1 VTNESS
7 FLRLQAR
14 TQRFTLG
21 TPRGFQVSPDGR
33 RVLFLRSAS
42 GEDRSHIL
50 WRLDVPT
57 GVETRLA
64 DPAELLGD
72 GGEDLPPEERARR
85 ERSREQ
91 GGGVVGGAADAQLR
105 TVAFA
110 LSGRLFVGG
119 AVTGEN
125 PRELPTAPGVID
137 PRPDPTGRRVAYVSG
152 DALRVVGVDGTGDR
166 AIAEPAGPD
175 QACGVAEFVAA
186 EEMGRSRGYWWSPD
200 GNRLLVAFTDKSP
213 VRRWHI
219 ADPANPE
226 ATPNVVSYPA
236 AGTDNVEV
244 RLAVLSLDADAVSR
258 VEVDWHGGELPY
270 LVTAHWT
277 ESGPPLIALQSRD
290 QKRVEV
296 RSVDPGTGAT
306 TLVATETDDTWVEIA
321 PGVPAWTPDGRLVRI
336 GVNQGGYRLIVD
348 DKEVT
353 PPSMQVRA
361 VLDIGS
367 NVGTDILFT
376 ATESD
381 PTQVHV
387 YHFDDAGITRLST
400 VDGVH
405 SAVRGGDTTV
415 LSSWTLE
422 RSGVGVEV
430 LRGMG
435 DTAERPWHI
444 ASRAVDPGVVPNVRL
459 LTLGDRDLRAALVFP
474 TGYEPGSG
482 TLPVL
487 LDPYGGP
494 HAQRVLSG
502 RNAYLGPQWLAD
514 QGFAVLIVDGRGTP
528 GRGPDW
534 DRQVAFD
541 FAGATLDDQVDAL
554 QAAGKQFPDLDLST
568 VAIRGWSY
576 GGYLAALAVLRRPDV
591 FHAAIAGAPVTD
603 WRLYD
608 THYTERYLGHPDE
621 RPEVYAA
628 NSLIDDAPKLERPLL
643 IIHGLADDNVVVAHS
658 VRLSAALV
666 AAGRPHALL
675 PLPGVTHMT
684 PQDDEVAENF
694 MTMQI
699 RWLRDALRLDTAGLE
714 DAGLEAAE

>member
-21 TPRGFQVSPDGR
+21 TPRGFQVSPDGS

-42 GEDRSHIL
+42 GEDRRHIL
-50 WRLDVPT
+50 WQLDVAAGT
-57 GVETRLA
+57 ETRLA
-64 DPAELLGD
+64 DPAELLG
-72 GGEDLPPEERARR
+72 GGDEDLPAEERARR

-91 GGGVVGGAADAQLR
+91 AGGVVGNATDADVRIA
-105 TVAFA
+105 AFA
-110 LSGRLFVGG
+110 LSGRLFVAD
-119 AVTGEN
+119 AVTGET
-125 PRELPTAPGVID
+125 RELDTAHGVID
-137 PRPDPTGRRVAYVSG
+137 PRPDPTGRHVAYVSG
-152 DALRVVGVDGTGDR
+152 DTLRVVGVDGTGDR
-166 AIAEPAGPD
+166 VLAQPAGPD
-175 QACGVAEFVAA
+175 QACGVAEFIAA

-200 GNRLLVAFTDKSP
+200 GTRLLVAFTDKSA
-213 VRRWHI
+213 VRRFHI

-226 ATPNVVSYPA
+226 SAPNVVSYPA

-244 RLAVLSLDADAVSR
+244 RLAVVSLDLDGISR

-270 LVTAHWT
+270 LVTAHW
-277 ESGPPLIALQSRD
+277 SAAGPPLIALQSRD
-290 QKRVEV
+290 QRRMEI
-296 RSVDPGTGAT
+296 RSVDPDTGAT
-306 TLVATETDDTWVEIA
+306 EVLATETDDTWVEVA

-336 GVNQGGYRLIVD
+336 GVSQGGYRLVVD
-348 DKEVT
+348 DKAVT

-361 VLDIGS
+361 VLDVGGT
-367 NVGTDILFT
+367 VGTDILFS
-376 ATESD
+376 ASESD

-387 YHFDDAGITRLST
+387 YRYDDAGVSRMST
-400 VDGVH
+400 SDGVH
-405 SAVRGGDTTV
+405 GAARGGHTTV
-415 LSSWTLE
+415 LTSWTPE
-422 RSGVGVEV
+422 RSGVAVDV
-430 LRGMG
+430 LRGTG
-435 DTAERPWHI
+435 DVAERVAGIDSH
-444 ASRAVDPGVVPNVRL
+444 AVDPGITPNVRM
-459 LTLGDRDLRAALVFP
+459 LTLGERELRAALVFP

-494 HAQRVLSG
+494 HAQRVLAT
-502 RNAYLGPQWLAD
+502 RNAYLGAQWLAD

-541 FAGATLDDQVDAL
+541 FAGATLEDQVDAL
-554 QAAGKQFPDLDLST
+554 TAAAEQFGDLDLST

-621 RPEVYAA
+621 KPEVYAA

-694 MTMQI
+694 MQMQVE
-699 RWLRDALRLDTAGLE
+699 WLCSALGVTA
-714 DAGLEAAE
+714 

>member
-1 VTNESS
+1 MTNESS

-21 TPRGFQVSPDGR
+21 SPRGFQVSPDGS

-42 GEDRSHIL
+42 GEDRRHIL
-50 WRLDVPT
+50 WRLDVAT
-57 GVETRLA
+57 GTESRLA
-64 DPAELLGD
+64 DPHVLLG
-72 GGEDLPPEERARR
+72 GGGPTYTEDLPPEERARR

-91 GGGVVGGAADAQLR
+91 AGGVVGNATDADVRVA
-105 TVAFA
+105 AFA
-110 LSGRLFVGG
+110 LSGTLFVAD
-119 AVTGEN
+119 AVTGET
-125 PRELPTAPGVID
+125 RGLDTAAGVID
-137 PRPDPTGRRVAYVSG
+137 PRPDPTGRHVAYVAG
-152 DALRVVGVDGTGDR
+152 GALRVIGVDGTGDR
-166 AIAEPAGPD
+166 ALAEPGGPD
-175 QACGVAEFVAA
+175 QACGVAEFIAA
-186 EEMGRSRGYWWSPD
+186 EEMSRSRGYWWSPD
-200 GNRLLVAFTDKSP
+200 GTRLLVAFTDKSP

-244 RLAVLSLDADAVSR
+244 RLAILSLDRERISR
-258 VEVDWHGGELPY
+258 VDVDWHGGDLPY
-270 LVTAHWT
+270 LVTAHW
-277 ESGPPLIALQSRD
+277 SAGGPPLVALQTRD
-290 QKRVEV
+290 QRRTEI
-296 RSVDPGTGAT
+296 RSVDPDTGAT
-306 TLVATETDDTWVEIA
+306 TLLATETDDVWVDIA

-336 GVNQGGYRLIVD
+336 GVSQGGYRLVVD

-353 PPSMQVRA
+353 PPSMQVRS
-361 VLDIGS
+361 VLD
-367 NVGTDILFT
+367 VGADILFT

-387 YHFDDAGITRLST
+387 YRVDDAGITRMST
-400 VDGVH
+400 SDGVH
-405 SAVRGGDTTV
+405 GAVRGGDVTV

-422 RSGVGVEV
+422 RPGSVTDV
-430 LRGMG
+430 LRG
-435 DTAERPWHI
+435 DERVAGI
-444 ASRAVDPGVVPNVRL
+444 ESLAVDPGVTPNLRL
-459 LTLGDRDLRAALVFP
+459 LTLGERELRAALLFP

-482 TLPVL
+482 KLPVL

-494 HAQRVLSG
+494 HAQRVMAS

-514 QGFAVLIVDGRGTP
+514 QGFAVLIADGRGTP
-528 GRGPDW
+528 GRGPAW
-534 DRQVAFD
+534 DREVVRD

-554 QAAGKQFPDLDLST
+554 RAAAAEFPDLDLST

-621 RPEVYAA
+621 EPAVYDR

-694 MTMQI
+694 MLMQV
-699 RWLRDALRLDTAGLE
+699 RWLRDALGL
-714 DAGLEAAE
+714 AAEVAR

>member
-1 VTNESS
+1 MNNESS

-21 TPRGFQVSPDGR
+21 TPRGFQVSPDGA
-33 RVLFLRSAS
+33 RVLFLRTAS

-50 WRLDVPT
+50 WRLDVAS

-64 DPAELLGD
+64 DPAELLGH
-72 GGEDLPPEERARR
+72 GAEDLPPEERARR

-91 GGGVVGGAADAQLR
+91 GGGVVGGAADADVR
-105 TVAFA
+105 MVAFA
-110 LSGRLFVGG
+110 LSGRLFVVD

-125 PRELPTAPGVID
+125 PRELATAPGVID

-152 DALRVVGVDGTGDR
+152 GALRVIGVDGTGDR
-166 AIAEPAGPD
+166 ALAEPAGPD
-175 QACGVAEFVAA
+175 EACGVAEFVAA

-200 GNRLLVAFTDKSP
+200 GTRLLVAFTDKSP

-219 ADPANPE
+219 ADPADPE
-226 ATPNVVSYPA
+226 AAPNVVSYPA

-244 RLAVLSLDADAVSR
+244 RLAVLSLAGDPVTR
-258 VEVDWHGGELPY
+258 VDVDWHGGELPY
-270 LVTAHWT
+270 LVSAHWS
-277 ESGPPLIALQSRD
+277 EAGPPLIALQSRD
-290 QKRVEV
+290 QKRLEI
-296 RSVDPGTGAT
+296 RTVDPETGDTA
-306 TLVATETDDTWVEIA
+306 VVETETDDTWVEIA

-336 GVNQGGYRLIVD
+336 GVKQGGYRLFVE
-348 DKEVT
+348 DKSVT

-376 ATESD
+376 ATEAD

-387 YHFDDAGITRLST
+387 YHYDDAGITRLST

-405 SAVRGGDTTV
+405 SAVRGGNTTV
-415 LSSWTLE
+415 LSSWTLD
-422 RSGVGVEV
+422 RAGVRVDV
-430 LRGMG
+430 LRGIG
-435 DTAERPWHI
+435 DVAERPWQI
-444 ASRAVDPGVVPNVRL
+444 ASCSADPGVTPNMRL
-459 LTLGDRDLRAALVFP
+459 LTLGERDLRAALVLP
-474 TGYEPGSG
+474 TGYVPGSG
-482 TLPVL
+482 KLPVL

-534 DRQVAFD
+534 DRSVAFD
-541 FAGATLDDQVDAL
+541 FAGVTLEDQVDAL
-554 QAAGKQFPDLDLST
+554 QAAAEQVTDLDLST

-621 RPEVYAA
+621 KPEVYAA
-628 NSLIDDAPKLERPLL
+628 NSLIDDAPKLARPLL

-694 MTMQI
+694 MRMQV
-699 RWLRDALRLDTAGLE
+699 RWLRDALGLD
-714 DAGLEAAE
+714 AEEGK